1 MPQGIKKINETS
13 FVQIKKYIDAKGV
26 KAAEEK
32 YGYSPAT
39 IRSIKTAAD
48 YTSWRTKRR
57 AQQSNR
63 RAPGTPIQP
72 VETPQAIR
80 PVAETQSVTAP
91 EIKKPGHGRAT
102 PQKSVPHRP
111 ATQQGRDQFFVTR
124 EQYDRDQRNQA
135 QLTNRA
141 LEQVGKL
148 GKEVQG
154 LTKEDAAYRQADILL
169 ADKAKKSRWQR
180 FVDGIREGFRS

>member
-13 FVQIKKYIDAKGV
+13 FAQIKKYIETNGA

-32 YGYSPAT
+32 YGYSAAT
-39 IRSIKTAAD
+39 IRSLKSAAD

-57 AQQSNR
+57 AQQSKR
-63 RAPGTPIQP
+63 RSPGTPVQPVEKTQAIQP
-72 VETPQAIR
+72 VAQ
-80 PVAETQSVTAP
+80 TQSVTSP
-91 EIKKPGHGRAT
+91 EIKKPGHGRPT
-102 PQKSVPHRP
+102 PQRP
-111 ATQQGRDQFFVTR
+111 QQPARLERHDQFFVTR
-124 EQYDRDQRNQA
+124 EQHDRDLRNQA

-148 GKEVQG
+148 GKEVRG